1 MFKNRKLI
9 SMLLTVSML
18 LTIFPFAAF
27 AEDGDAAGAEQNQQG
42 SVNVATTLRKRRMV

>member
-18 LTIFPFAAF
+18 LTLFPFAAF
-27 AEDGDAAGAEQNQQG
+27 AGETEVGQEQAAPVEAQKVAEIN
-42 SVNVATTLRKRRMV
+42 NMAP